1 MSYKKEKYH
10 NTHRM
15 RKRKESEIQGGEEG
29 KNRGQSLLTAAQ
41 ENESYILGVDLPEEI
56 QRGSLWISAR
66 ERKEI

>member
-1 MSYKKEKYH
+1 MRSKVVRRREK
-10 NTHRM
+10 
-15 RKRKESEIQGGEEG
+15 

>member
-1 MSYKKEKYH
+1 MRSKVVRRREK
-10 NTHRM
+10 
-15 RKRKESEIQGGEEG
+15 
-29 KNRGQSLLTAAQ
+29 KNRGQSLLTATQ